1 MCDEM
6 TIKKEKSEL
15 KIAKHSFISN
25 IETQKAKSLR
35 IRGFFPPLRAPL
47 AVYLIVV
54 K

>member
-6 TIKKEKSEL
+6 TVKKEKSEL

-35 IRGFFPPLRAPL
+35 IRGFFPPRAPL
-47 AVYLIVV
+47 AVYLNVV

>member
-6 TIKKEKSEL
+6 TVKKEKSEL

-35 IRGFFPPLRAPL
+35 IRGFFPPYAPL